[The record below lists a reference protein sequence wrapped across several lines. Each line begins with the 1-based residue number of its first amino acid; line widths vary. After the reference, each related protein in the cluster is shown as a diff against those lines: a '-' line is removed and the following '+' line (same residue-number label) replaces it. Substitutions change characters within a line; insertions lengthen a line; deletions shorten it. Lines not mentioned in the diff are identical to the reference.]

1 MNGLNQGDEE
11 VSTGYY
17 NLGNELH
24 MQIVDVAKAEMAENL
39 FVSESLYMAMII
51 TLPASVLMIQGS
63 F

>member
-24 MQIVDVAKAEMAENL
+24 MQIVDVAKAEMAEK
-39 FVSESLYMAMII
+39 VSEFS
-51 TLPASVLMIQGS
+51 
-63 F
+63 